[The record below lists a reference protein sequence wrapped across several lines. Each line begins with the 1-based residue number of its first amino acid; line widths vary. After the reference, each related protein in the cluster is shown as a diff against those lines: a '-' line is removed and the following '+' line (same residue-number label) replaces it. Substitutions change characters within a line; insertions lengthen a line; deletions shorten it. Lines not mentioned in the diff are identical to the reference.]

1 MFYLHWRETPSKCTQ
16 SKIEKMLMSEAAMLE
31 RIEALSQAV
40 VKLQSRV
47 EDLEDL
53 RDLEEAIVDNAGKP
67 LLAWDQA
74 KADLDLE

>member
-1 MFYLHWRETPSKCTQ
+1 
-16 SKIEKMLMSEAAMLE
+16 MSEAAMLE